1 MDKLSGLKL
10 DAYDDADGEVLRG
23 MFPGY
28 EQLPEMLKNASSLSK
43 ELLDALPDD
52 VFALVLHED
61 DTVLRKYACVDQGNT
76 ALNIEYFLKVAHKLP
91 VEAQKVAAENLMTAC
106 HWYDIEP
113 PEDLKKL
120 STGAVA
126 VVGRQR
132 IWKDMDGN
140 TGHHNDQS
148 WEVEKDADVIGT
160 TDMPTRG
167 APVEKDLK
175 KSRLSTIKMSSSDV
189 ADAELAKAF
198 GVKQAEETSLVDETI
213 PTKDNPPAAPQVKK
227 VLTPHVDV
235 KSHEPPK
242 LIEKKEASFYALPSI
257 QRYPIDTYSQV
268 KTADLYFQDQ
278 WKRMEPSYRR
288 EYCHNLVKRAAVIG
302 QPLSESVK
310 TLGQEGIS
318 KESHVRAAI
327 DARKLLVSPRAEQGA
342 TEQVK
347 EASLGV
353 IQLYDELVDNR
364 EKLNPDVFAAT
375 LEHLDKMA
383 GLDHLWDGDIL
394 DPYKTTFYKE
404 AAEET
409 DADPKDSVVIGNEYM
424 KVQDLITF
432 ANSKPDMIKTRFGD
446 DFTSEFQGDPKAIFD
461 SLPQPQKLVIMRLVN
476 NSHSMGY
483 GASAS

>member
-10 DAYDDADGEVLRG
+10 DAYDDSDGEVLRG
-23 MFPGY
+23 MFPDY
-28 EQLPEMLKNASSLSK
+28 EQLPEMLKSAGSLSR
-43 ELLDALPDD
+43 ELRDALPDD
-52 VFALVLHED
+52 VFALVLHD
-61 DTVLRKYACVDQGNT
+61 GDNVLRKYACVDQGNT

-120 STGAVA
+120 STGTVA
-126 VVGRQR
+126 LVGRQR
-132 IWKDMDGN
+132 VWKEMDG
-140 TGHHNDQS
+140 TTSHHNDQS
-148 WEVEKDADVIGT
+148 WEVEKDAEVIGT
-160 TDMPTRG
+160 TDQPVRG
-167 APVEKDLK
+167 TGISKDFK
-175 KSRLSTIKMSSSDV
+175 KSRLSTIKMSA
-189 ADAELAKAF
+189 ADAELARAF
-198 GVKQAEETSLVDETI
+198 GVKQAEETSLVDDSMPE
-213 PTKDNPPAAPQVKK
+213 KDNPPAAPQVKK

-242 LIEKKEASFYALPSI
+242 LIEKKEASYYALPSI
-257 QRYPIDTYSQV
+257 QRYPIDTFSQV

-278 WKRMEPSYRR
+278 WKRMEPAWRR

-318 KESHVRAAI
+318 KESHVRSAI
-327 DARKLLVSPRAEQGA
+327 DARKLLVSPHAEQGDHEE
-342 TEQVK
+342 TK
-347 EASLGV
+347 TASINV
-353 IQLYDELVDNR
+353 IRLYDELADSR
-364 EKLNPDVFAAT
+364 EKLDPDVFAAT
-375 LEHLDKMA
+375 LEHLDKLA

-394 DPYKTTFYKE
+394 DPYKTTFYKQAADE
-404 AAEET
+404 A

-424 KVQDLITF
+424 KVQDLIQF

-476 NSHSMGY
+476 NSNSMGL